1 MKIFSAIFQTLFNG
15 IEDAHLFSVEY
26 DFHQNIALENGVDFQ
41 HQQLWNFYNELLYVH
56 VWFQLSV
63 ILVLLTHLLS
73 IWKFILLLTTAIFP
87 MY

>member
-56 VWFQLSV
+56 V
-63 ILVLLTHLLS
+63 
-73 IWKFILLLTTAIFP
+73 
-87 MY
+87 